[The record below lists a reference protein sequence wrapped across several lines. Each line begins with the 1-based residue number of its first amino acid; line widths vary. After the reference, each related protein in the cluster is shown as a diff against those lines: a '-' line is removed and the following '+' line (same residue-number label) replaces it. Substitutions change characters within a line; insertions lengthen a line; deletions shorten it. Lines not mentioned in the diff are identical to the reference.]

1 MNDAITAIRIIRPI
15 FNTLL
20 TLGYVIGI
28 ILVWAGLET
37 LTIEEH
43 NFALGVFIVVCG
55 LTWWTMLNIIGHW
68 WSRWRLSEKTKG

>member
-1 MNDAITAIRIIRPI
+1 MNDANTTIRIIRPI
-15 FNTLL
+15 LNTLL

-37 LTIEEH
+37 LTIEKH

-55 LTWWTMLNIIGHW
+55 LVWWATLNIIGHQ
-68 WSRWRLSEKTKG
+68 WSRWRLSEKAKG